1 MNENIGKTY
10 RVVDYHSNQ
19 EFTGWM
25 GKRYTD
31 LDIARFWA
39 IQKSEEYN
47 SAVALYYGER
57 MLNLYIKGQP
67 AKESDLTPDFILTL
81 TRREK

>member
-1 MNENIGKTY
+1 MEKTY
-10 RVVDYHSNQ
+10 RIVDYHTNE

-39 IQKSEEYN
+39 IHKSEEYN
-47 SAVALYYGER
+47 AVVALFYNNR
-57 MLNLYIKGQP
+57 MLNLYIKGKP
-67 AKESDLTPDFILTL
+67 AKISDAKPDFILTL
-81 TRREK
+81 TRLRREGL